1 MSSKRINKTIWID
14 LDNSPHVPF
23 FVPIIN
29 ELEKKGHTVILT
41 ARDTFQGIGLADY
54 YKLNYTKVGRHYG
67 ANKLLKIFGTVWRSV
82 QLCSIVFRHKP
93 HISMSH
99 GSRSLVLLSAALG
112 IPTILMFDY
121 EHATMLPIIKPEL
134 GIAPDVIRDGT
145 IAGRFKRGLRA
156 YSGIKEDVYVS
167 SFRPGPSILKQYS
180 LKDDDILV
188 VIRPPASEA
197 HYHNAESDKLFRKV
211 IDVLGS
217 KSGVRMIIL
226 PRNEKSQ
233 KNLIFK
239 TWPIWCEEKKII
251 VPDQVVDGL
260 NLIWHSDLVISGGG
274 TMNREAAALGVP
286 VYSIFRGVHGAVDKY
301 LAKHGRLVMIEN
313 CDDVV
318 TKIQLIKRRREA
330 LLNANG
336 SLPLTQITAAIE
348 EVLTQSSTS

>member
-1 MSSKRINKTIWID
+1 
-14 LDNSPHVPF
+14 
-23 FVPIIN
+23 
-29 ELEKKGHTVILT
+29 
-41 ARDTFQGIGLADY
+41 
-54 YKLNYTKVGRHYG
+54 
-67 ANKLLKIFGTVWRSV
+67 
-82 QLCSIVFRHKP
+82 
-93 HISMSH
+93 
-99 GSRSLVLLSAALG
+99 
-112 IPTILMFDY
+112 
-121 EHATMLPIIKPEL
+121 
-134 GIAPDVIRDGT
+134 
-145 IAGRFKRGLRA
+145 
-156 YSGIKEDVYVS
+156 
-167 SFRPGPSILKQYS
+167 
-180 LKDDDILV
+180 
-188 VIRPPASEA
+188 
-197 HYHNAESDKLFRKV
+197 
-211 IDVLGS
+211 
-217 KSGVRMIIL
+217 MIIL